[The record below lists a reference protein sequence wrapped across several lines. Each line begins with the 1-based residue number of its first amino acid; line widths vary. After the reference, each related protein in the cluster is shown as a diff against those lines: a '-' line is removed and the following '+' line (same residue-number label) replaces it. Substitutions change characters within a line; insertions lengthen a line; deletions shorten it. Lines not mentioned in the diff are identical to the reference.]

1 MKVSRGK
8 AFGMAQFDV
17 THKMMLVIPLL
28 LAVSLSLF
36 RGVEAQECSDLNDD
50 IDGPYWNEVSNCT
63 SCVTSGCG
71 YCLSTL
77 RCVSKDKKKRGTPC
91 PQLIDAKAD
100 CPVRPTCSNFK
111 ACGDCAASEECAWC
125 ASENRCTS
133 VAEIFDT
140 DCRGTVWSPPCPDSF
155 VGGIKRGVYHFFFCM
170 RTMHAYLL
178 NLSLFAG
185 LFFFLMVS
193 PFIPTHNSQSC
204 YWQLHC

>member
-36 RGVEAQECSDLNDD
+36 RGAEAQECSDLNDD

-111 ACGDCAASEECAWC
+111 SCGDCAASEECAWC

-155 VGGIKRGVYHFFFCM
+155 VGGTKRGVYHFFF
-170 RTMHAYLL
+170 
-178 NLSLFAG
+178 F
-185 LFFFLMVS
+185 V
-193 PFIPTHNSQSC
+193 
-204 YWQLHC
+204 